1 MATMDDYILLL
12 IALEKFFAVKI
23 SYEIH
28 DNELLAIIDV
38 FEKWRHLLTWTQ
50 HTTMVYMDH
59 KNLKYFMSAQ
69 VLNQRQ
75 ARWNICHCPHFDFV
89 IIYCPCTFRGSL
101 MPSHDDLI

>member
-1 MATMDDYILLL
+1 MHQTLRWVQYSLNMATMDDYILLL

-50 HTTMVYMDH
+50 HTTMVY
-59 KNLKYFMSAQ
+59 
-69 VLNQRQ
+69 RQ